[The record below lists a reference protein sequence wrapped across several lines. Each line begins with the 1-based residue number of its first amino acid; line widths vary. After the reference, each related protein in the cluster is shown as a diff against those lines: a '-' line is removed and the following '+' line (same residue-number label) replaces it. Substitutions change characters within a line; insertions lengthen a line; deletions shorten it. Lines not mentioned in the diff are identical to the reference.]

1 MNKIVNI
8 IKPTGMTS
16 HDVVSAV
23 RKILNTK
30 KVGHTGTLDPDASG
44 VLPICIGKATKVS
57 ELILNKDKSYICELT
72 LGITT
77 DTYDSSGEI
86 LERVDNFSFTK
97 EEIEKAFDTQ
107 RGHIDQLPPMYS
119 ALKVNGKRMCDLV
132 RSGRADEINLKT
144 RTVYIKELN
153 ILSIRDNKIMF
164 YVKCSKGTY
173 VRSICYDVGK
183 VLGCGGHMSFLLRTS
198 SGKFNLENGITLE
211 ELKEYN
217 DNNTL
222 DKYLYDIDYV
232 LTNFNKIKI
241 HENAE
246 KYSP

>member
-44 VLPICIGKATKVS
+44 ITYMYRKSELKVS

-86 LERVDNFSFTK
+86 LYVDNFSFTK
-97 EEIEKAFDTQ
+97 EEIEKA
-107 RGHIDQLPPMYS
+107 
-119 ALKVNGKRMCDLV
+119 
-132 RSGRADEINLKT
+132 
-144 RTVYIKELN
+144 
-153 ILSIRDNKIMF
+153 
-164 YVKCSKGTY
+164 
-173 VRSICYDVGK
+173 
-183 VLGCGGHMSFLLRTS
+183 
-198 SGKFNLENGITLE
+198 
-211 ELKEYN
+211 
-217 DNNTL
+217 
-222 DKYLYDIDYV
+222 
-232 LTNFNKIKI
+232 
-241 HENAE
+241 
-246 KYSP
+246 